1 MKIKNLATFYVE
13 QGEGA
18 SVLFLHGWGSSHLDF
33 LGTANVAKTFF
44 RCINLDLWGFGQS
57 EQPKEVWSTKD
68 YAEAVLD
75 FIDKLKIKSLHV
87 VGHSFGGKIA
97 SYLCA
102 KYPKRFKSLTLVD
115 SAGVLQKPSILQKL
129 REKKYKKLK
138 ILVQKGKKPEKL
150 LQKFGSDDYK
160 DASVTMRKILVTVIK
175 EDFSPV
181 FKDIKIPTL
190 IIWGSRDKTTPLK
203 MGKRIKQLIINSNFV
218 ILNGGHFCH
227 IDSFQKFNQEVL
239 SFWRKYD

>member
-1 MKIKNLATFYVE
+1 M
-13 QGEGA
+13 
-18 SVLFLHGWGSSHLDF
+18 
-33 LGTANVAKTFF
+33 
-44 RCINLDLWGFGQS
+44 WGFGQS

-138 ILVQKGKKPEKL
+138 ILVQKGKKSEKL

>member
-13 QGEGA
+13 QGEGFPI
-18 SVLFLHGWGSSHLDF
+18 LFLHGWGSSHLDF
-33 LGTANVAKTFF
+33 LGTANVVKNSFW
-44 RCINLDLWGFGQS
+44 CINLDLWGFGKS
-57 EQPKEVWSTKD
+57 EEPKAVWSSKD
-68 YAEAVLD
+68 YAEAVLE
-75 FIDKLKIKSLHV
+75 FADKLKIEHLHI

-102 KYPKRFKSLTLVD
+102 KYPKRFKSLVLVD
-115 SAGVLQKPSILQKL
+115 SAGILKKPSILQKF

-138 ILVQKGKKPEKL
+138 NLVQNGKKPEKV
-150 LQKFGSDDYK
+150 LQKFGSQDYK

-175 EDFSPV
+175 EDFSSV
-181 FKDIKIPTL
+181 FQNIKIPTL
-190 IIWGSRDKTTPLK
+190 IVWGKKDKTTPLK

-227 IDSFQKFNQEVL
+227 IDSFSNFNQEVL